1 MLTESFVLWWHAIL
15 GLWSW
20 MAVIA
25 SPFIITAAVYRFLT
39 RRTR

>member
-1 MLTESFVLWWHAIL
+1 MLAESFVLWWHAIL

-20 MAVIA
+20 MGIIA
-25 SPFIITAAVYRFLT
+25 TPFIVGAAAYRFMT